1 MVGESFLSFF
11 FWELASVLFLDGWI
25 FDWVELV
32 VRHLVK

>member
-1 MVGESFLSFF
+1 MGESFLSLLLGVGECSFF
-11 FWELASVLFLDGWI
+11 DGWI